1 MKNKGLRIVALIL
14 ALVMIGGLCFVAN
27 ALNGNPV
34 SALLAKRTAKAYL
47 EDTFP
52 HTDYYVEGI
61 GYNFKDGNYYAH
73 IRSESSIDTQFSL
86 HITML
91 GQLRYDTYDSVLD
104 GFVTANRLVMEYGTL
119 ADTVL
124 EADDYPY
131 KEEIGWG
138 FGSLEIYPP
147 EAFIHAEENEV
158 PDYAIDQST
167 LVIDKIYD
175 IRELGRQA
183 GRLTVYVDSETVTA
197 ERAAEIML
205 DIKGRFDEAG
215 IPFRAMDFAL
225 QYPRPD
231 EGMRPDGEV
240 RVRNFPYESIY
251 EEDLTERIVTADAEL
266 SAYYAE
272 MDAKYK

>member
-1 MKNKGLRIVALIL
+1 MKNNGLRIIAVIL

-91 GQLRYDTYDSVLD
+91 GQLRYDTYDSVTD
-104 GFVTANRLVMEYGTL
+104 GCVTAQRLDMEYRDL
-119 ADTVL
+119 ADTIF
-124 EADDYPY
+124 EAPDYPY

-158 PDYAIDQST
+158 PTYAIDQST

-183 GRLTVYVDSETVTA
+183 GRLTVYVDSDTVSV

-205 DIKGRFDEAG
+205 DIKNLFDEAG
-215 IPFRAMDFAL
+215 VSFYRMDLVL
-225 QYPRPD
+225 QYPKPE
-231 EGMRPDGEV
+231 EGPW
-240 RVRNFPYESIY
+240 P
-251 EEDLTERIVTADAEL
+251 EEDIRAEL
-266 SAYYAE
+266 VNEEIYPEGLEDRIQESHDQIYAYFAE
-272 MDAKYK
+272 LDKLK

>member
-1 MKNKGLRIVALIL
+1 MKNKGLRIIALIL

-52 HTDYYVEGI
+52 HTDYYVERI

-91 GQLRYDTYDSVLD
+91 GQLRYDTYDSVTD
-104 GFVTANRLVMEYGTL
+104 GFVTAQRLDMEYRDL
-119 ADTVL
+119 ADTIL
-124 EADDYPY
+124 EAPDYPY

-183 GRLTVYVDSETVTA
+183 GRLTVYVDSDTVSV

-205 DIKGRFDEAG
+205 DIKARFDAAG
-215 IPFRAMDFAL
+215 IPFKAMDFVL

-231 EGMRPDGEV
+231 EGMRPGGEV
-240 RVRNFPYESIY
+240 RVRDFPYESIY
-251 EEDLTERIVTADAEL
+251 EDDLIERIVTADAEL

>member
-1 MKNKGLRIVALIL
+1 MRIIAFVLAMVLIAGLAW
-14 ALVMIGGLCFVAN
+14 FAN
-27 ALNGNPV
+27 AMNGNPI
-34 SALLAKRTAKAYL
+34 SAMLARKTATAYL
-47 EDTFP
+47 AERFS
-52 HTDYYVEGI
+52 HTDYYIEGI

-73 IRSESSIDTQFSL
+73 IRSDSSIDTQFSL
-86 HITML
+86 NITMM
-91 GQLRYDTYDSVLD
+91 GELRYDTYDSVLD
-104 GFVTANRLVMEYGTL
+104 GFVTANRLEMEYGTL

-131 KEEIGWG
+131 KAEKGWG
-138 FGSLEIYPP
+138 FGTLEIYPP
-147 EAFIHAEENEV
+147 EAFVHREENEV
-158 PDYAIDQST
+158 PSYAVDQST
-167 LVIDKIYD
+167 LILDYEYD

-183 GRLTVYVDSETVTA
+183 GHIIIYVDSDTVTM

-205 DIKGRFDEAG
+205 DIKARFDAAG
-215 IPFRAMDFAL
+215 IPFKAMDLVL

-251 EEDLTERIVTADAEL
+251 EDDLAERIVTADAEL
-266 SAYYAE
+266 TAYYAE

>member
-1 MKNKGLRIVALIL
+1 MKNKTMRIIAFVLAMIL
-14 ALVMIGGLCFVAN
+14 IGGLVWFAN
-27 ALNGNPV
+27 AMNGNPI
-34 SALLAKRTAKAYL
+34 SAMLARKTATAYL
-47 EDTFP
+47 AEHFP
-52 HTDYYVEGI
+52 DTDYYIEAI

-73 IRSESSIDTQFSL
+73 IRSASSIDTQFSL
-86 HITML
+86 YITML
-91 GQLRYDTYDSVLD
+91 GQLRYDTYDSVTD
-104 GFVTANRLVMEYGTL
+104 GFVTAQRLDMEYRDL
-119 ADTVL
+119 ADTIL
-124 EADDYPY
+124 EAPDYPY
-131 KEEIGWG
+131 KEEVGWG

-175 IRELGRQA
+175 IRELGKQA
-183 GRLTVYVDSETVTA
+183 GHLIIYVDSDTVTA

-205 DIKGRFDEAG
+205 DIKARFDAAG
-215 IPFRAMDFAL
+215 IPFKAMDLVL

-240 RVRNFPYESIY
+240 RVRNFPYGSIY

>member
-1 MKNKGLRIVALIL
+1 MRITAFVLAMIL
-14 ALVMIGGLCFVAN
+14 IGGLVWFAN
-27 ALNGNPV
+27 AMNGNPI
-34 SALLAKRTAKAYL
+34 SAMLARKTATAYL
-47 EDTFP
+47 AERFS
-52 HTDYYVEGI
+52 HTDYYIEGI

-73 IRSESSIDTQFSL
+73 IRSDSSIDTQFSL

-91 GQLRYDTYDSVLD
+91 GKLHYDTYDSVLD

-131 KEEIGWG
+131 KAEKGWG
-138 FGSLEIYPP
+138 FGTLEIYPP
-147 EAFIHAEENEV
+147 EAFVHAEENEV
-158 PDYAIDQST
+158 PSYAVDQST
-167 LVIDKIYD
+167 LILDYEYD

-183 GRLTVYVDSETVTA
+183 GHIIIYVDSDTVTM

-205 DIKGRFDEAG
+205 DIKARFDAAG
-215 IPFRAMDFAL
+215 IPFKAMDFVL

-231 EGMRPDGEV
+231 EGMRSDGEV